1 MRDFRLI
8 IVSGVVMVIFMAGVM
23 LLFAEERRELAP
35 SGPAVNTSDSPPDTF
50 QEAVSIH
57 EERREVTDF
66 LVAPPEL
73 IQQILNGKKILT
85 YDQN

>member
-1 MRDFRLI
+1 MRDFLLI
-8 IVSGVVMVIFMAGVM
+8 IVAGLVMMIFMAGVM
-23 LLFAEERRELAP
+23 LLFAQERRELTP
-35 SGPAVNTSDSPPDTF
+35 SGPAVNTSDIPPDTF

-73 IQQILNGKKILT
+73 IQQSLNGKKVLT

>member
-1 MRDFRLI
+1 MRDFLL
-8 IVSGVVMVIFMAGVM
+8 VFTASLFLLVFAVAAVVFAARQQYETATREGAVM
-23 LLFAEERRELAP
+23 
-35 SGPAVNTSDSPPDTF
+35 TSDIPPDTF

-57 EERREVTDF
+57 EERREVIDF

-73 IQQILNGKKILT
+73 IQQSLNGKKVLI